1 MSSNGH
7 SGLVP
12 PDPAAAGRADGSPRS
27 DDRLPGD
34 SSRDDSSRGVGRLG
48 GRPRG
53 PVDSSRIPRY
63 AGPATFARLP
73 RLDEVGTAD
82 VAVVG
87 VPFDAGVSYRP
98 GARFGGNA
106 IREASRLLRPYNP
119 AQDASPFALAQVADA
134 GDIAANP
141 FDIGEA
147 VDTIEAAADELLG
160 TGARLMTLGGDH
172 TIALPLLRSV
182 AKKHGPVALLHFD
195 AHLDTWDTYFGA
207 AYTHGTPFRRAV
219 EEGILDTEA
228 LSHVGTRGPLYGKRD
243 LDDDARMGF
252 GIVTSA
258 DVMRR
263 GVDEIA
269 DQLRQRIGDR
279 PLYISV
285 DIDVLDPAHAP
296 GTGTPEAGGLT
307 SRELLEIVRGLA
319 SCHLV
324 SADVVEVA
332 PAYDHAEITS
342 VAASH
347 TAYELT
353 TIMSRQTAEART
365 AAGSAAPTAPGA
377 PNEAAK

>member
-1 MSSNGH
+1 MKRVNRRKEGITPMSSYET
-7 SGLVP
+7 
-12 PDPAAAGRADGSPRS
+12 
-27 DDRLPGD
+27 
-34 SSRDDSSRGVGRLG
+34 
-48 GRPRG
+48 PRG
-53 PVDSSRIPRY
+53 PVDSSRVPRF

-73 RLDEVGTAD
+73 RLDEVGTTD

-141 FDIGEA
+141 FNINEA
-147 VDTIEAAADELLG
+147 VDTIEGAADELLG

-207 AYTHGTPFRRAV
+207 EYTHGTPFRRAV

-228 LSHVGTRGPLYGKRD
+228 LSHVGTRGPLYGRQD
-243 LDDDARMGF
+243 LTDDEKLGF

-258 DVMRR
+258 DIYRR
-263 GVDEIA
+263 GADEVA

-279 PLYISV
+279 PLYISI
-285 DIDVLDPAHAP
+285 DIDCLDPAHAP
-296 GTGTPEAGGLT
+296 GTGTPEAGGMT
-307 SRELLEIVRGLA
+307 SRELLEILRGLA

-353 TIMSRQTAEART
+353 TIMSRQIAQAREKTAQ
-365 AAGSAAPTAPGA
+365 APEETD
-377 PNEAAK
+377 AK

>member
-1 MSSNGH
+1 MTASAST
-7 SGLVP
+7 
-12 PDPAAAGRADGSPRS
+12 PR
-27 DDRLPGD
+27 PE
-34 SSRDDSSRGVGRLG
+34 
-48 GRPRG
+48 PRG
-53 PVDSSRIPRY
+53 PVDSSRIPRF

-73 RLDEVGTAD
+73 RLDEVGSAD
-82 VAVVG
+82 IAVVG
-87 VPFDAGVSYRP
+87 VPFDTGVSYRP

-141 FDIGEA
+141 FHIEEA
-147 VDTIEAAADELLG
+147 VETVEAAADDLLA

-182 AKKHGPVALLHFD
+182 AKVHGPVALLHFD

-207 AYTHGTPFRRAV
+207 EYTHGTPFRRAV
-219 EEGILDTEA
+219 EEGILDTSA
-228 LSHVGTRGPLYGKRD
+228 LSHVGTRGPLYGKQD
-243 LDDDARMGF
+243 LDDDEKLGF

-263 GVDEIA
+263 GVDEIT

-296 GTGTPEAGGLT
+296 GTGTPEAGG
-307 SRELLEIVRGLA
+307 SPRV
-319 SCHLV
+319 SCWR
-324 SADVVEVA
+324 SSGGS
-332 PAYDHAEITS
+332 P
-342 VAASH
+342 
-347 TAYELT
+347 
-353 TIMSRQTAEART
+353 R
-365 AAGSAAPTAPGA
+365 AGSSRRTWSRSRPPTTTPRSRRWPPATRRTS
-377 PNEAAK
+377 